1 MKKMIWNIE
10 KPENNMDNILSY
22 EKGSENHKKL
32 KQEINKIKKET
43 IEIPLIINGK
53 EIYTDNTIDIFCPHD
68 HTLVLAKAHLAGEE
82 ELKQAIDAAL
92 TAHQQWAEQN
102 WYHRLAI
109 FKNAATIL
117 QGPKRLRHIAAIM
130 MNQSK
135 NTHEAEIDLAE
146 LVDFWNFNSYFTKQI
161 YEGQPDQFPGEVNR
175 LDWRPLEGFILAVP
189 PFNFYSIGGN
199 LPTAPAIVGN
209 TALWKPARSVT
220 FANYEIMR
228 VLQQAG
234 LPNGVINF
242 VPFSSKH
249 ANIVLKHPLFA
260 GLHFTGS
267 YETLTTIW
275 QTIGKNITRYRNFP
289 RIVGET
295 GGKDFIFMHQ
305 SADVNKTADRI
316 IQGAFGY
323 QGQKCSAA
331 SRAYIPQSKWEQIK
345 TKIVHQANKLT
356 QGPVETVDNFLGAVI
371 DKEAFNKITSYI
383 NEAKQSTDYTI
394 LAGGGYDDSKGWFI
408 EPTIVQTTNPTGKL
422 MTEEI
427 FGPVIT
433 LYVYDDDQYEETLN
447 LCDTSTPYGLT
458 GSIMAQDR
466 YAIVQAENLLRY
478 TAGNFYI
485 NDKPTGAV
493 VGRQPF
499 GGARNSGTNDKA
511 GSYLNLLRWLS
522 PRNIKETQILPTDWD
537 H

>member
-1 MKKMIWNIE
+1 MIWNIE
-10 KPENNMDNILSY
+10 KPTNNMDEILSY
-22 EKGSENHKKL
+22 EKGSDNREKL
-32 KQEINKIKKET
+32 IQEINIIKQKP
-43 IEIPLIINGK
+43 IEIPLVINGE
-53 EIYTDNTIDIFCPHD
+53 EIHTENVIDIPCPHD
-68 HTLVLAKAHLAGEE
+68 HSLILAKAHLASEK
-82 ELKQAIDAAL
+82 ELKQAMKAAL
-92 TAHQQWAEQN
+92 SAHQKWAEIN

-109 FKNAATIL
+109 FENAASL
-117 QGPKRLRHIAAIM
+117 LKGPKRFRNIAAIM

-135 NTHEAEIDLAE
+135 NPHEAEIDLAE
-146 LVDFWNFNSYFTKQI
+146 LVDFWNFNSYYTKQI
-161 YEGQPDQFPGEVNR
+161 YEEQPNQRPGEVNR

-189 PFNFYSIGGN
+189 PFNFYSIAGN
-199 LPTAPAIVGN
+199 LPTAPAMLGN
-209 TALWKPARSVT
+209 TVLWKPARSVT
-220 FANYEIMR
+220 FANYEIMK
-228 VLQQAG
+228 VLINAG
-234 LPNGVINF
+234 LPKGVINF

-249 ANIVLKHPLFA
+249 ANLIFKHPSFA
-260 GLHFTGS
+260 GIHFTGS
-267 YETLTTIW
+267 YETLTSIW
-275 QTIGKNITRYRNFP
+275 QSIGKNLTNYRNFP

-305 SADVNKTADRI
+305 SADIKKTADRI
-316 IQGAFGY
+316 IKGAFAY

-331 SRAYIPQSKWEQIK
+331 SRAYIPESKWSEIKKLIVEQ
-345 TKIVHQANKLT
+345 TNNLS
-356 QGPVETVDNFLGAVI
+356 QGPVETFNHMLGAVI
-371 DKEAFNKITSYI
+371 DKKAYNKITSYLDK
-383 NEAKQSTDYTI
+383 AKQSKDYTI
-394 LAGGGYDDSKGWFI
+394 LAGGNYDDSKGWFI

-433 LYVYDDDQYEETLN
+433 IYVYADNQFEETLK

-458 GSIMAQDR
+458 GSIMARDR
-466 YAIVQAENLLRY
+466 YAIIKAEQMLRY

-522 PRNIKETQILPTDWD
+522 PRNIKEKHVSVTDWD
-537 H
+537 